1 MAQINQETIEIKI
14 SELLKDTDS
23 VSPILDTDTLEQL
36 LAVIEQLVGEKRLVE
51 VNIKWVLYQP

>member
-51 VNIKWVLYQP
+51 VNIK